1 MSQSHTTTSF
11 LLSNLHCP
19 SCVSHIKDVL
29 SQCNPTPT
37 SISPNLVTSWVTIY
51 HDESLPIPILHQAL
65 EQAGFDVCDMTTDSK
80 QPDSNRQ
87 VTSDKD
93 IGYLD
98 RFIPSSSSSDAKIP
112 AKSKYPS
119 RHILNC
125 KACRLNSEE
134 QHGTV
139 FDYDYKV
146 SESSVFDDGTKEKGK
161 MEKTLQPLV
170 VVDSI
175 PRESFRATLAIGG
188 MTCASCAG
196 SITEELKK
204 KEWVENVVVNL
215 ISGSAVVDFVDE
227 DHKDELVKLIEGIGF
242 EAALDNVVSLSRK
255 QHVSEGIL
263 RASLA
268 ISGMTCA
275 SCANNIMKGLESLD
289 WIKKTVVNLIQNS
302 ATIDFLGEEHK
313 DELVQSIEAIGYEAT
328 IDSIISLDDVEA
340 LQKTMVRTV
349 DIKVDGMFCE
359 HCPGRISDALRV
371 WGNRMKIDR
380 QLSIQKPIMR
390 IIYTPDAPHFTV
402 RNILATVSDTEYAF
416 TASIFHEPTLE
427 ERSRKMQRRE
437 QLRILIRVVVTLTIA
452 IPTLIIGI
460 VYMSLVT
467 EHDPG
472 RMFLMHPL
480 RAGISRAQWSLF
492 IMATPVYFLCAD
504 VFHVRAF
511 KEIRSMWRRG
521 SKTPILQRFL
531 RFGSM
536 NMLMSLGTSIA
547 YISSTAQL
555 INAGVHPVAAPDDS
569 TFYFDSVVFLTL
581 FLLIG
586 RLIESYSKSKTGDA
600 VTMLGKLRPTEAIL
614 IIPDSNYAESING
627 TVTGEELAKEKK
639 SPEHRRVNVDLLEF
653 GDVVKVLQGGSPP
666 CDGLVVQGETKFDES
681 SLTGESKLV
690 KKAIGNDVFSGTVNK
705 DSPISIRI
713 TGVAG
718 SSMLDQ
724 IVAAVR
730 DGQTKRAP
738 IEAIADAVTS
748 YFVPGVTLIAIIT
761 WLVWLSLGVSGIL
774 PRHWQGV
781 NGGGWGAWSLQF
793 AIAVF
798 VVACPCG
805 LALAAPTAL
814 FVGGGL
820 AAQHGILVKGGGE
833 AFEKASR
840 LDCIVFDKTGTLTH
854 GGEPVVTDFKL
865 LPVSFDLL
873 AFGNSNGKVILGM
886 VNAIEDNSSHTIAKA
901 LKAFCKERDIKS
913 FKMDQVD
920 EVAGKGLAGS
930 FFTEEKSDIAN
941 ILVGNELLM
950 LENNVSIPSSI
961 QSTLDF
967 WKSKGC
973 SIALVAIQS
982 KRITDTDATSKQYQ
996 LAAIFA
1002 ISDPI
1007 RIEAKTIIA
1016 SLQKRG
1022 TQVWMLSGDN
1032 QITANAIGA
1041 QVGIPTSNIIA
1052 GVLPSQ
1058 KAEKIQYLQRS
1069 LKANTSSGREHANK
1083 RALVAMV
1090 GDGINDSP
1098 ALTTADVGIAIGS
1111 GSDIAISSAEFVL
1124 VSSNLKSLLTLL
1136 DLSKVVFRRIKFNFV
1151 WALVYNMIALP
1162 VAAGVLYPIMSKGKH
1177 IRLDPVWASL
1187 AMAASSISVV
1197 CSSLLLRSR
1206 VPGVGFRV
1214 RDVEGR

>member
-1 MSQSHTTTSF
+1 MPQLHTITSF

-19 SCVSHIKDVL
+19 SCVSHITDVL
-29 SQCNPTPT
+29 SQYNPAPI
-37 SISPNLVTSWVTIY
+37 SVSPNLLTSWVTIY
-51 HDESLPIPILHQAL
+51 HEESLSIPILHQAL

-80 QPDSNRQ
+80 QPDTQGQ
-87 VTSDKD
+87 VTSDRD

-98 RFIPSSSSSDAKIP
+98 RFIPSSSSDAKIP
-112 AKSKYPS
+112 AESKYPS

-125 KACRLNSEE
+125 EACRLNSEG
-134 QHGTV
+134 QHGSSP
-139 FDYDYKV
+139 DYKV
-146 SESSVFDDGTKEKGK
+146 LKSNGVNHGAEKKEK
-161 MEKTLQPLV
+161 MEKVLQPLV
-170 VVDSI
+170 VIDSV

-188 MTCASCAG
+188 MTCASCAK
-196 SITEELKK
+196 SITEELRK

-215 ISGSAVVDFVDE
+215 ISGSAVVDFVEE
-227 DHKDELVKLIEGIGF
+227 DHKNELVELIEGIGF
-242 EAALDNVVSLSRK
+242 EAALDNVVSLTEKLHASD
-255 QHVSEGIL
+255 GIL

-268 ISGMTCA
+268 IGGMTCA
-275 SCANNIMKGLESLD
+275 SCANNIIKGLESVD
-289 WIKKTVVNLIQNS
+289 WIKKTIVNLIQNS
-302 ATIDFLGEEHK
+302 ATIDFLGEEHR
-313 DELVQSIEAIGYEAT
+313 DELVESIEAMGYEAT
-328 IDSIISLDDVEA
+328 IDSIISLDDQQA
-340 LQKTMVRTV
+340 SQKTMIRTV
-349 DIKVDGMFCE
+349 DIKVDGMFCQ
-359 HCPGRISDALRV
+359 HCPGRISDALKI
-371 WGNRMKIDR
+371 WGDRIKIER
-380 QLSIQKPIMR
+380 QLSIQNPIMR
-390 IIYTPDAPHFTV
+390 ITYTPEAPLFTV
-402 RNILATVSDTEYAF
+402 RNILATISDTEYAF
-416 TASIFHEPTLE
+416 SASIFHEPTLE

-437 QLRILIRVVVTLTIA
+437 QFRILIRVIVTLTIA

-460 VYMSLVT
+460 VYMSLVA

-480 RAGISRAQWSLF
+480 RAGISRAQWALF

-504 VFHVRAF
+504 IFHVRAF

-555 INAGVHPVAAPDDS
+555 INAGAHPSAAPDDS

-614 IIPDSNYAESING
+614 IIPGSNYPESING
-627 TVTGEELAKEKK
+627 TITGEQLVKETK
-639 SPEHRRVNVDLLEF
+639 SPVLKIVSVDLLEF
-653 GDVVKVLQGGSPP
+653 GDIVRVLQGGSPP
-666 CDGLVVQGETKFDES
+666 CDGIVVQGESKFDES

-690 KKAIGNDVFSGTVNK
+690 KKTIDDDVFSGTVNK
-705 DSPISIRI
+705 DSPVSIRI

-761 WLVWLSLGVSGIL
+761 WLVWLSLGVSGVL

-854 GGEPVVTDFKL
+854 GGEPVMTDFKI
-865 LPVSFDLL
+865 LPVPFDLS
-873 AFGNSNGKVILGM
+873 AFGNNSGKVILGM
-886 VNAIEDNSSHTIAKA
+886 VNAIEENSSHTIAKA
-901 LKAFCKERDIKS
+901 LKAFCKEGDIKS
-913 FKMDQVD
+913 INMDQVD

-930 FFTEEKSDIAN
+930 FIIEETSDLAN

-950 LENNVSIPSSI
+950 LENNVSIPASI
-961 QSTLDF
+961 QSTLES

-973 SIALVAIQS
+973 SIALAAVQS
-982 KRITDTDATSKQYQ
+982 GYIAGTDTTLSPHQ

-1007 RIEAKTIIA
+1007 RPEAPTIIA
-1016 SLQKRG
+1016 RLQKRG

-1058 KAEKIQYLQRS
+1058 KAEQIQYLQKS
-1069 LKANTSSGREHANK
+1069 LKAKTSSGAEHNNK
-1083 RALVAMV
+1083 RALIAMV

-1124 VSSNLKSLLTLL
+1124 VSSNLTSLLTLL
-1136 DLSKVVFRRIKFNFV
+1136 DLSKVVFRRIKFNFA

-1214 RDVEGR
+1214 REVEGR